1 MKKITLQELK
11 SELGKYNKFPD
22 NEIENIR
29 VVYVK
34 PFRTKIEQRKKLNA
48 IIETYSRYVKE
59 IKEKYLIAKKKGKR
73 PMYRGLSVSE
83 TKIKR
88 IEAYIKALK
97 YVRQEL

>member
-11 SELGKYNKFPD
+11 SELQKYNKFPD

-34 PFRTKIEQRKKLNA
+34 PFKTKAEQKKKLNA
-48 IIETYSRYVKE
+48 VIQTYTRYVNE
-59 IKEKYLIAKKKGKR
+59 AREKYLNAKKNGKK
-73 PMYRGLSVSE
+73 PMYKGFSVSE
-83 TKIKR
+83 KKIKR

-97 YVRQEL
+97 YVKQEI